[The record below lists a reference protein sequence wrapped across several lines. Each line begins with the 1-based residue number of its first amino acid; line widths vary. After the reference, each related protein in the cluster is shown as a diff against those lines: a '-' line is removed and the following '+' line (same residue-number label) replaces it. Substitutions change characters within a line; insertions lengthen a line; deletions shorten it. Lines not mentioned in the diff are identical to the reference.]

1 LPNFHLKA
9 RSHRPFSWNNRGA
22 CDLSPTQAT
31 FMETP
36 TGHDENAD
44 QIAYWNGP
52 GGQRWADRQEMQD
65 ILLAP
70 IAKLLIDRAQIKSA
84 ERAIDIGCGSG
95 AVSIAV
101 AQKVGKSGHVLGIDV
116 SAPMLAR
123 ARQIA
128 PEGLPIDFVL
138 ADATIHPFERAS
150 CDLLISRFGVMFFAE
165 PARSFGNLR
174 KALKPS
180 GRLAFAC
187 WREPRENPFFMT
199 PLQAVYK
206 HVPKLPPLGPEDPG
220 PFSFASEQRL
230 RRILS
235 EAGFSDVRMEPC
247 NLALDPA
254 VGRGLDAAVQ
264 SALEIGP
271 AARALAEQPPE
282 LVAAAARSI
291 REALAPHVKGQSVLL
306 DASIWIVTANA

>member
-1 LPNFHLKA
+1 
-9 RSHRPFSWNNRGA
+9 
-22 CDLSPTQAT
+22 
-31 FMETP
+31 METP
-36 TGHDENAD
+36 LNHDQNAD

-52 GGQRWADRQEMQD
+52 GGQRWADRQETQD

-70 IAKLLIDRAQIKSA
+70 IAELLIDRAQIMSA

-95 AVSIAV
+95 ALSLAV
-101 AQKVGKSGHVLGIDV
+101 AEKVGPSGHVLGIDV

-123 ARQIA
+123 ARQVA
-128 PEGLPIDFVL
+128 PQGFPIDFVL
-138 ADATIHPFERAS
+138 ADATIYPFKRAS
-150 CDLLISRFGVMFFAE
+150 ADLLISRFGVMFFAE

-174 KALKPS
+174 NALKSS
-180 GRLAFAC
+180 GRLAFVC

-206 HVPKLPPLGPEDPG
+206 HVAKLPPLGPEDPG
-220 PFSFASEQRL
+220 PFAFASEQRV

-235 EAGFSDVRMEPC
+235 EAGFSDVRMERC

-254 VGRGLDAAVQ
+254 VGRGLEAAVK
-264 SALEIGP
+264 SALDIGP

-282 LVAAAARSI
+282 VVAAAAQSI
-291 REALAPHVKGQSVLL
+291 REALAPHVRGQSVPL